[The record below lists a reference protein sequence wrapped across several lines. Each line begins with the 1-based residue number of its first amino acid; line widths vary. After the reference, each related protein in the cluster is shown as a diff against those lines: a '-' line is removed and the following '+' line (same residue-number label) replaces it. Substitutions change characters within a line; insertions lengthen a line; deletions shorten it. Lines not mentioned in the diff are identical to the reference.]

1 MNEGV
6 SADFGRMHVPTLT
19 RLQQEVLLLVVQ
31 GCSNQQIA
39 LRLGTT
45 PGAVGMQIGRIIEH
59 LGLRRRADIA
69 AWAVEQL
76 DFAAAGWEAH
86 PLTSPTRLDRSW

>member
-1 MNEGV
+1 
-6 SADFGRMHVPTLT
+6 MHLPTLT
-19 RLQQEVLLLVVQ
+19 RLQQEVLLLVMQ

-59 LGLRRRADIA
+59 LGLRCRADIA

-76 DFAAAGWEAH
+76 DVAAAGWEAH
-86 PLTSPTRLDRSW
+86 PLSTQSRLDRSW